1 MRVRAPNPTV
11 EANLATTEE
20 LLQGWHERLGH
31 QDKRHVR
38 DVLSRYGIL
47 VKCSDTTAFCDGCV
61 LGKSH
66 RKPFYSR
73 QDRPQVV
80 GELINSD
87 VNGPMSI
94 DSINEVA
101 THLDT
106 FLNECDTAGHKVK
119 AFRSDGGGEFDCAE
133 VQTQLRKRGIEF
145 RMTCPYTPEQNGVA
159 EQSNRHIVE
168 LARSMLSVSKLSKSF
183 WTHACGTA
191 TFLINRTGKSS
202 VP

>member
-1 MRVRAPNPTV
+1 
-11 EANLATTEE
+11 
-20 LLQGWHERLGH
+20 
-31 QDKRHVR
+31 
-38 DVLSRYGIL
+38 
-47 VKCSDTTAFCDGCV
+47 FCAGCV

-94 DSINEVA
+94 DSINGFRYYVVFKDDFSRFVRIFFMKEKSEVA

-119 AFRSDGGGEFDCAE
+119 AFR
-133 VQTQLRKRGIEF
+133 
-145 RMTCPYTPEQNGVA
+145 
-159 EQSNRHIVE
+159 
-168 LARSMLSVSKLSKSF
+168 
-183 WTHACGTA
+183 
-191 TFLINRTGKSS
+191 KSS
-202 VP
+202 VPGKTPLKLWSDKAFDSFDYLRIFGSECYVNVPKNFRSKFDDKAVFGYFIGYVNEKYGYKVWVPSKHRVMKSRNVDFRPEKLCTTSNTIKLEFHHSSREVDY